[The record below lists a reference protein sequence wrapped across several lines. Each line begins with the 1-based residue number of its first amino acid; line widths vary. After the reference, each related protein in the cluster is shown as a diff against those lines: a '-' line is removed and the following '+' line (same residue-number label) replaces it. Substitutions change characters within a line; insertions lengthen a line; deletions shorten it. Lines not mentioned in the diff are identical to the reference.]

1 MKGLKMALHTRE
13 GLIAIGAIVVGIII
27 ACIGGNLMDRSK
39 TISDIVVVAGC
50 ITSIAGTQNLCQLI
64 IRLRGDD

>member
-27 ACIGGNLMDRSK
+27 ACIEK
-39 TISDIVVVAGC
+39 
-50 ITSIAGTQNLCQLI
+50 
-64 IRLRGDD
+64 